1 MKDREKVKALLNG
14 IDVVNVEQWT
24 QISSAHI
31 AAKLKTWNT
40 SNHWVLET
48 AAERRCSKSTS
59 LNLLVNSCL

>member
-14 IDVVNVEQWT
+14 INVVNVEQWT
-24 QISSAHI
+24 QISSARI

-40 SNHWVLET
+40 LNHWVLER
-48 AAERRCSKSTS
+48 AAERQCSKPNS